1 MSTVIVST
9 PEEMRAIIRHEI
21 RKALEEQLPSLREGQ
36 GSGAGSGASYA
47 ERKKPL
53 KSVRAICQWLGV
65 SQSSY
70 YKMMQDK
77 RFSSVIHQ
85 RGRIVHAYPDDL
97 SQALRLMGR

>member
-1 MSTVIVST
+1 
-9 PEEMRAIIRHEI
+9 MRAIIRYEI

-36 GSGAGSGASYA
+36 GSGAGASYA

-53 KSVRAICQWLGV
+53 KSVRSICQWLGI

-70 YKMMQDK
+70 YKLMRDG

-85 RGRIVHAYPDDL
+85 TGRIVHAYPDDL
-97 SQALRLMGR
+97 RQALERIRQ

>member
-9 PEEMRAIIRHEI
+9 PEEMSAIIRYEI
-21 RKALEEQLPSLREGQ
+21 RKALEEQLPNIREGQ
-36 GSGAGSGASYA
+36 GSGSGASYA